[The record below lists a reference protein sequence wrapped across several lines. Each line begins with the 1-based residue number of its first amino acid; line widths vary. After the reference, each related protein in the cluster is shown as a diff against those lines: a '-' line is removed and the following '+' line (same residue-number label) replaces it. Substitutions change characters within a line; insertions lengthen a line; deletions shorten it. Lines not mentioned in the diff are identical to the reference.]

1 MSSATSTTEEPKSQ
15 AEIISTYRQMTSD
28 MQGMIQQLTKFEIEL
43 NEHRRVPRWWIR
55 GWRGCLVIFNCSL
68 GNNTH
73 RVTVSYPSRPPFQPN
88 HRLVEETLTPL
99 DPDRRA
105 FRLVGGVLV
114 RCSFRGRCGRCANC
128 LTFLMVERTVR
139 EVLPTV
145 KDVRTNLEEL
155 VKSVKERLD
164 VKQKETAAWKAK
176 YNIKTQE
183 EVDAGMRLQAPHG
196 EEFQMVR
203 VVDRIL
209 ALPTYDQTWN

>member
-43 NEHRRVPRWWIR
+43 NEHR
-55 GWRGCLVIFNCSL
+55 
-68 GNNTH
+68 
-73 RVTVSYPSRPPFQPN
+73 
-88 HRLVEETLTPL
+88 LVEETLTPL

-105 FRLVGGVLV
+105 FRLVGGVL
-114 RCSFRGRCGRCANC
+114 
-128 LTFLMVERTVR
+128 VERTVR

-183 EVDAGMRLQAPHG
+183 EVDAANRQ
-196 EEFQMVR
+196 
-203 VVDRIL
+203 
-209 ALPTYDQTWN
+209 